1 MIVTFSCSFTFSFRY
16 AKTQTSNFHK
26 VVRQHT
32 EGMMGSIIWILL
44 EIYFCFQQS
53 NNFENRLRI
62 DNRHEFGIL
71 LFGTACILVL
81 LQFYDVMHG
90 WMDTVNND
98 ISSLDPLES
107 SARRQVVACLVQRF
121 TAASLASTLSKV
133 RTVVGG
139 VPADTSNHTVERAWR
154 VRSRAVAAQASIEK
168 SCQVTVSVPIS
179 RKR

>member
-1 MIVTFSCSFTFSFRY
+1 
-16 AKTQTSNFHK
+16 
-26 VVRQHT
+26 
-32 EGMMGSIIWILL
+32 MGSIIWILL
-44 EIYFCFQQS
+44 EIYFCFQQW

-71 LFGTACILVL
+71 LIGTPCILVL

-133 RTVVGG
+133 GTGRGRCTCRHQQ
-139 VPADTSNHTVERAWR
+139 SYSRAR
-154 VRSRAVAAQASIEK
+154 LACSESRSRRTGFYQEVLSGHSFRPNISEK
-168 SCQVTVSVPIS
+168 VEYMAKVTVNH
-179 RKR
+179 

>member
-1 MIVTFSCSFTFSFRY
+1 
-16 AKTQTSNFHK
+16 
-26 VVRQHT
+26 
-32 EGMMGSIIWILL
+32 MGSIIWILL
-44 EIYFCFQQS
+44 EIYFCFQQW

-71 LFGTACILVL
+71 LIGTPCILVL

-121 TAASLASTLSKV
+121 TAASLASTVLVKWGQ
-133 RTVVGG
+133 VVGG
-139 VPADTSNHTVERAWR
+139 VPANTSNHTVERAWR
-154 VRSRAVAAQASIEK
+154 VRSRAVAAQASIKK
-168 SCQVTVSVPIS
+168 SCQPVRSQFPSQYLGKGRIYGQGYC
-179 RKR
+179 